1 MNDIR
6 EKSQNEEMKQK
17 KKKWLLLSS
26 LLFLSLVVVAA
37 AILIPIALTR
47 DSGDKLKVIDLYFE
61 RVDASFGYDEDVLS
75 TNLIVVYE
83 DKTQS
88 TVKLV
93 DAISE
98 ADKQLLSSV
107 GTHSV
112 TLSYRGFSKEEV
124 SVTIEPKEY
133 TDAEIEAFDAHYKE
147 YSYSEEGYPI
157 TLQNIPQDASVIYY
171 VNGISISEPETYVV
185 VEPGAYPITAVITRA
200 GYEELTLTY
209 TIKIIE

>member
-1 MNDIR
+1 MNDIC

-47 DSGDKLKVIDLYFE
+47 DSEDKLKVIDLYFE
-61 RVDASFGYDEDVLS
+61 RVEASFDYDEDVLS

-112 TLSYRGFSKEEV
+112 TLSYRGFSNEV

-147 YSYSEEGYPI
+147 YSYSKEGYPI

-171 VNGISISEPETYVV
+171 VNDLSISEPETYVV

-200 GYEELTLTY
+200 GYKELTLTY

>member
-1 MNDIR
+1 MNNIT
-6 EKSQNEEMKQK
+6 EKGKNDEMRQK
-17 KKKWLLLSS
+17 KKKWLILSS

-47 DSGDKLKVIDLYFE
+47 DSGEQLKVVDLYFE
-61 RVDASFGYDEDVLS
+61 RVDASFAYDEDVLS

-98 ADKQLLSSV
+98 EGKQLLSSV

-112 TLSYRGFSKEEV
+112 TLSYRGYSNEV

-147 YSYSEEGYPI
+147 YSYSEEGYSI
-157 TLQNIPQDASVIYY
+157 TLQNIPEDANVVYY
-171 VNGISISEPETYVV
+171 VNGLSVSEPETYVV
-185 VEPGAYPITAVITRA
+185 VEPGAYPITVVITRP
-200 GYEELTLTY
+200 GYEQLELTY
-209 TIKIIE
+209 TIKIIQ

>member
-47 DSGDKLKVIDLYFE
+47 DSEDKLKVIDLYFE

-112 TLSYRGFSKEEV
+112 TLSYRGFSEKV

-147 YSYSEEGYPI
+147 YSYSEAGYPI

-171 VNGISISEPETYVV
+171 VNGLSISEPETYVV
-185 VEPGAYPITAVITRA
+185 APGSYQITAVITRA

>member
-37 AILIPIALTR
+37 AILVPIALTR
-47 DSGDKLKVIDLYFE
+47 DSGDKLKVVGLYFE

-112 TLSYRGFSKEEV
+112 TLSYRGFSEVV

-171 VNGISISEPETYVV
+171 VNGLSISEPETYVV
-185 VEPGAYPITAVITRA
+185 VAPGSYSITAVITRA

>member
-47 DSGDKLKVIDLYFE
+47 DSEDKLKVVGLYFE

-112 TLSYRGFSKEEV
+112 TLSYRGFSKEV

-133 TDAEIEAFDAHYKE
+133 TDAEIEAFDAHHKE

-171 VNGISISEPETYVV
+171 VNGLSISEPETYVV
-185 VEPGAYPITAVITRA
+185 VAPGSYSITAVITRA
-200 GYEELTLTY
+200 GYKELTLTY

>member
-1 MNDIR
+1 MNDIC

-47 DSGDKLKVIDLYFE
+47 DSEDKLKVIDLYFE
-61 RVDASFGYDEDVLS
+61 RVEASFDYDEDVLS

-88 TVKLV
+88 AVKLV

-112 TLSYRGFSKEEV
+112 TLSYRGFSKEV

-171 VNGISISEPETYVV
+171 VNGLSISEPETYVV
-185 VEPGAYPITAVITRA
+185 DAPGSYQITAVITRA
-200 GYEELTLTY
+200 GYKELTLTY

>member
-1 MNDIR
+1 MNDIS

-47 DSGDKLKVIDLYFE
+47 DSEDKLKVIDLYFE
-61 RVDASFGYDEDVLS
+61 RVEASFDYDEDVLS

-88 TVKLV
+88 AVKLV

-112 TLSYRGFSKEEV
+112 TLSYRGFSKEV

-171 VNGISISEPETYVV
+171 VNGLSISEPETYVV
-185 VEPGAYPITAVITRA
+185 DAPGSYPITAVITRA

>member
-47 DSGDKLKVIDLYFE
+47 DSEDKLKVVDLYFE
-61 RVDASFGYDEDVLS
+61 RVDASFDYDEDVLS

-112 TLSYRGFSKEEV
+112 TLSYRGFSKKV

-147 YSYSEEGYPI
+147 YSYSEAGYPI

-171 VNGISISEPETYVV
+171 VNGLSISEPETYVV
-185 VEPGAYPITAVITRA
+185 DAPGSYPITAVITRV

>member
-47 DSGDKLKVIDLYFE
+47 DSGEQLKVVGLYFE

-112 TLSYRGFSKEEV
+112 TISYRGFSEKV

-147 YSYSEEGYPI
+147 YSYSKEGYSI

-171 VNGISISEPETYVV
+171 VNGLSISEPETYVV
-185 VEPGAYPITAVITRA
+185 DAPGSYPITAVITRA

>member
-47 DSGDKLKVIDLYFE
+47 DSGEQLKVVDLYFE

-112 TLSYRGFSKEEV
+112 TLSYRGFSEKV

-147 YSYSEEGYPI
+147 YSYSKEGYSI

-171 VNGISISEPETYVV
+171 VNDLSISEPETYVV
-185 VEPGAYPITAVITRA
+185 VAPGSYQITAVITRA
-200 GYEELTLTY
+200 GYKELTLTY

>member
-1 MNDIR
+1 MNDIC

-47 DSGDKLKVIDLYFE
+47 DSEDKLKVVGLYFE

-112 TLSYRGFSKEEV
+112 TLSYRGYSNEV

-147 YSYSEEGYPI
+147 YSYSKEGYPI

-171 VNGISISEPETYVV
+171 VNDLSISEPETYVV

-200 GYEELTLTY
+200 GYKELTLTY

>member
-6 EKSQNEEMKQK
+6 EKGQNEEMKQK

-47 DSGDKLKVIDLYFE
+47 DSEDKLKVIDLYFE

-112 TLSYRGFSKEEV
+112 TLSYRGFSKEV

-133 TDAEIEAFDAHYKE
+133 TDAEIEAFDAHHKE

-171 VNGISISEPETYVV
+171 VNGLSISEPETYVV
-185 VEPGAYPITAVITRA
+185 VTPGSYSITAVITRA
-200 GYEELTLTY
+200 GYKELTLTY

>member
-1 MNDIR
+1 MNDIC

-47 DSGDKLKVIDLYFE
+47 DSEDKLKVIDLYFE
-61 RVDASFGYDEDVLS
+61 RVEASFDYDEDVLS

-112 TLSYRGFSKEEV
+112 TLSYRGFSEKV

-147 YSYSEEGYPI
+147 YSYSKEGYPI

-209 TIKIIE
+209 TIKIIK

>member
-47 DSGDKLKVIDLYFE
+47 DSEDKLKVVDLYFE
-61 RVDASFGYDEDVLS
+61 RVDASFDYDEDVLS
-75 TNLIVVYE
+75 TNLFVCYE

-112 TLSYRGFSKEEV
+112 TLSYRGFSEKV

-147 YSYSEEGYPI
+147 YSYSKEGYPI

-171 VNGISISEPETYVV
+171 VNGLSISEPETYVV
-185 VEPGAYPITAVITRA
+185 DAPGSYQITAVITRA
-200 GYEELTLTY
+200 GYDELKLTY